1 VARADGRRPSQ
12 LRQVQ
17 IVRGYTDFAPGSVL
31 MMMGKTRV
39 LCTAS
44 LEQGVPEWR
53 EALGGWLTAEYDM
66 LPAATGQRRSRN
78 RFRLDGRTQ
87 EIQRVIGRA
96 LRAVVDLK
104 MLGPNTVWIDCDVLQ
119 ADGGTRTAGITGAFV
134 ALHDALRF
142 AQSRAL
148 IKEWPIRDSVAAVSV
163 GRVGGRLVLDLT
175 YEEDSAAEVDLNV
188 AVTGSGELVEVQG
201 SGESATFARGEL
213 DRMLTLAMRGIRQ
226 LQKFQRQA
234 LARPPGGG
242 NPRQPRSVGG

>member
-1 VARADGRRPSQ
+1 
-12 LRQVQ
+12 
-17 IVRGYTDFAPGSVL
+17 
-31 MMMGKTRV
+31 
-39 LCTAS
+39 
-44 LEQGVPEWR
+44 
-53 EALGGWLTAEYDM
+53 M

-87 EIQRVIGRA
+87 EIQRVIGRV

-104 MLGPNTVWIDCDVLQ
+104 KLGPNTVWIDCDVLQ

-148 IKEWPIRDSVAAVSV
+148 IRDWPIRDSVAAVSV
-163 GRVGGRLVLDLT
+163 GRVAGRLVLDLT
-175 YEEDSAAEVDLNV
+175 YKEDSAAEVDMNV

-213 DRMLTLAMRGIRQ
+213 DRMLTLAVRGIRQ
-226 LQKFQRQA
+226 LQKVQRQVLGRSA
-234 LARPPGGG
+234 AGGS
-242 NPRQPRSVGG
+242 PQQRRLIGG

>member
-1 VARADGRRPSQ
+1 MPRADGRRPNQ
-12 LRQVQ
+12 LRQVK
-17 IVRGYTDFAPGSVL
+17 IVRGYTELAPGSVL
-31 MMMGKTRV
+31 MAMGKTRV

-44 LEQGVPEWR
+44 LEQAVPEWR

-87 EIQRVIGRA
+87 EIQRVIGRV

-104 MLGPNTVWIDCDVLQ
+104 KLGPNTVWIDCDVLQ

-134 ALHDALRF
+134 ALHDALRS

-148 IKEWPIRDSVAAVSV
+148 IKDWPIRDSVAAVSV
-163 GRVGGRLVLDLT
+163 GRVAGRLMLDLT

-201 SGESATFARGEL
+201 SGESATFARAEL
-213 DRMLTLAMRGIRQ
+213 DRMLTLAVRGTRQ
-226 LQKFQRQA
+226 LQELQRQA
-234 LARPPGGG
+234 LGRSPAGGS
-242 NPRQPRSVGG
+242 PRRRSAGG